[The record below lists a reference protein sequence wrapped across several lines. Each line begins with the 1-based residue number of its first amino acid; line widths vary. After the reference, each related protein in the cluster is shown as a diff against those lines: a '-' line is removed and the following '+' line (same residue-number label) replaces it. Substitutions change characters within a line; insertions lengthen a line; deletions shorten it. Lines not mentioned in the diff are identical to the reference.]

1 MARFECYQVPTL
13 VMLRRMTHQ
22 DDAQL
27 ARDPH
32 LRYIPASIRKTW
44 DDPREEKKK
53 VSSELLDL
61 LHRQYEM
68 DCALVGRMQNAGVPL
83 MAGTD
88 TGDPFTFPGLDL
100 HRELRLLVDAGLTPL
115 QALRAATIT
124 PAKYLDADES
134 LGTIAAGKLA
144 DLVLLSADPLE
155 NIDNTRKIAA
165 VILGGKYLSRARL
178 NSMLAPAAD
187 APK

>member
-1 MARFECYQVPTL
+1 MALYHCNFCRKCAAICCPWKRPFSIKISFVL
-13 VMLRRMTHQ
+13 
-22 DDAQL
+22 
-27 ARDPH
+27 DP
-32 LRYIPASIRKTW
+32 
-44 DDPREEKKK
+44 
-53 VSSELLDL
+53 
-61 LHRQYEM
+61 
-68 DCALVGRMQNAGVPL
+68 
-83 MAGTD
+83 
-88 TGDPFTFPGLDL
+88 
-100 HRELRLLVDAGLTPL
+100 
-115 QALRAATIT
+115 ATIT